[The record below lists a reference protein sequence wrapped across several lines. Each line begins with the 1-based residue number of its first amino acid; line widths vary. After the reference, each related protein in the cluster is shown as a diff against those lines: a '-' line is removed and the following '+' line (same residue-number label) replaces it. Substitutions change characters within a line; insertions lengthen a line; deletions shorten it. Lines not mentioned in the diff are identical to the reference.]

1 MGHCLKN
8 IPPIGGESSQCRL
21 GKMGIKQTIGTNY
34 HNSLLRLSEN
44 FDPVMKKFRKSY
56 EDTQNQGWVM
66 PLLLKLFPDFKRI
79 IGSVKSLDTQEIV
92 KSLTS
97 LLPSVGIIG
106 VPIVVP
112 YLGVSSIIGFGISG
126 SILVIAI
133 VRSLWMMA
141 QLDSIHFHVGAYRF
155 LKRKEYD
162 LFTGSFLFTDFS
174 FEGLTYVVNSSLNGE
189 EELSKTF
196 ERLKKEY
203 DSFTSTHQ
211 ARYEEK
217 ESFLLQ
223 QMKELEAEL
232 LRQQEVINSIISK
245 ADQSLNQLYE
255 ELSESNLSSEYMAD
269 LLDRL
274 ITILYRYRN
283 GRFSVSDLKLIADF
297 TIYKVEGAYLK
308 KIADEGTSGHS
319 AGLISMDSK
328 EHSTWA
334 AVQVVKTKSTDPL
347 FNEPRKNYY
356 IASYLMKMGNHEMW
370 VYNLHFHRDRNKK
383 AVDLTIRDIID
394 NKILFRLIHVL
405 CLLLQSTGFPK
416 KEESSDDN
424 LLSR

>member
-1 MGHCLKN
+1 
-8 IPPIGGESSQCRL
+8 
-21 GKMGIKQTIGTNY
+21 MGIKQTIGTNY
-34 HNSLLRLSEN
+34 HNSLIRLSEN

-56 EDTQNQGWVM
+56 EDTQNQGWIM
-66 PLLLKLFPDFKRI
+66 PLLLKLVPDFKRI
-79 IGSVKSLDTQEIV
+79 IDSVKNLDSQGIV
-92 KSLTS
+92 KSLGS
-97 LLPSVGIIG
+97 VIPSASIIG
-106 VPIVVP
+106 IPLAVP
-112 YLGVSSIIGFGISG
+112 YLGVSSLLGFTISG
-126 SILVIAI
+126 FILVISTG
-133 VRSLWMMA
+133 RNLWLMT

-155 LKRKEYD
+155 LKRREYD
-162 LFTGSFLFTDFS
+162 LFTGSFLFSDFS
-174 FEGLTYVVNSSLNGE
+174 FKGLLYIVNNSLNGE
-189 EELSKTF
+189 EELNKTF
-196 ERLKKEY
+196 EKLKIEFH
-203 DSFTSTHQ
+203 SFTSTHQ

-217 ESFLLQ
+217 EAYLLKQ
-223 QMKELEAEL
+223 NNGLEAEL
-232 LRQQEVINSIISK
+232 LRQKEVINSIITK
-245 ADQSLNQLYE
+245 ADQSLNQLYN
-255 ELSESNLSSEYMAD
+255 ELSEANLSSEYMAD

-297 TIYKVEGAYLK
+297 TIYKMEGAFLK

-319 AGLISMDSK
+319 LGLISMDSK
-328 EHSTWA
+328 EHATWA

-356 IASYLMKMGNHEMW
+356 IASYLMKMGNNEMW

-394 NKILFRLIHVL
+394 NKLLFRLIHVL